1 MSPAPASLTWRLE
14 PVVEDD
20 FESLLA
26 LRIAALQE
34 SLERL
39 GRFDPARARAR
50 FLAGFE
56 PAFMQHIVNAEA
68 GQRLGFFTLKPQP
81 EGQVLRLEHL
91 YLQPEAQ
98 GLGAGSWVMD
108 HIKRQARLSASEL
121 SLGALKLSRANDF
134 YRAHGFAQVADQE
147 FDVEYRWSPTMELR
161 A

>member
-1 MSPAPASLTWRLE
+1 ML
-14 PVVEDD
+14 D
-20 FESLLA
+20 

-50 FLAGFE
+50 FQAGFE
-56 PAFMQHIVNAEA
+56 PAFMQHIVSAGS
-68 GQRLGFFTLKPQP
+68 GQRLGFFTVKPRP

-91 YLQPEAQ
+91 YLSPATQ
-98 GLGAGSWVMD
+98 GHGAGSWVME
-108 HIKRQARLSASEL
+108 HIKRQARLSACEI

-134 YRAHGFAQVADQE
+134 YQAVGFQHVAVLG
-147 FDVEYRWSPTMELR
+147 FDVEYRWSPAMELR